1 MVSTLADVMMSPPIC
16 VYCCFIKILDF
27 CKRQIGLFCLIQ
39 LWNNLL
45 LMETGVSDG
54 ICSVLNELLSDVLC
68 FCVCVFFSVILV

>member
-1 MVSTLADVMMSPPIC
+1 MVSTLADVMMSPHIC

-39 LWNNLL
+39 LWNDLL

-54 ICSVLNELLSDVLC
+54 NWSVLNELLSDVLC
-68 FCVCVFFSVILV
+68 FSVGFLSVIRV